1 MAGNVN
7 VTSNGIKKILS
18 NYETPSAIAEY
29 IWNGFDAKANT
40 VAINYSVDNFGSLEY
55 LEIIDN
61 GYGINQNKLN
71 SKFKPFYESEKAIKV
86 SAPKHTSAMHGKNG
100 VGRLTFFT
108 FAKSAKW
115 MTTFLNGKQYETN
128 TIIINSSELTDYKV
142 EKVDNES
149 DFSGTIVT
157 FTNIQISENQ
167 MNKVIIPFLIREFCW
182 FLELNK
188 HKNFQ
193 IKINNIPLDYEFN
206 VAERDEKISITYSD
220 SKSGKK
226 TVFNIKFIQW
236 KESLHQ
242 EYSKYYFLN
251 DKENEVYKD
260 HTTLNKKG
268 DEFFHSVYIQS
279 DYFKDFD
286 FNSSEN
292 ETQGKLF
299 GKAKSSPEYRY
310 LIKIINQVLR
320 DKRKPFLRQ
329 FADKLIE
336 NYEETGIL
344 PVYKTEWEERFKKE
358 DLIETLKSLYEIQP
372 KLFTSLSIN
381 QKKTFVRFLDLLL
394 DSNEREDIFK
404 VLDEILDL
412 STKEREDL
420 AKIFKTT
427 KLNRVIETL
436 KLIQDRYETINI
448 LKELVYNKDL
458 KANEVDH
465 LQKLIE
471 SHYWIFGEQYHLV
484 TAAEPKFEEALR
496 RYIYL
501 LTDKDT
507 VVEIDHPHRLKEM
520 DIFACR
526 QNTLLDRIENIVV
539 ELKHPQINLGNSQ
552 YSQVYNYLELIQKQ
566 PEFNAP
572 NMSWEFYL
580 IGNKFDSTNFI
591 QNQIITNK
599 PHGTRSL
606 IMHLE
611 EGRIKVYAKTWS
623 EIFADFEIKYN
634 YLNEKLKLEREYL
647 ITQVNSPEKAIQTV
661 QENSAVQFKE
671 IKIKSDHADL

>member
-7 VTSNGIKKILS
+7 ITSNGIKKILS
-18 NYETPSAIAEY
+18 NYDTPSSIAEY
-29 IWNGFDAKANT
+29 IWNGFDATANT
-40 VAINYSVDNFGSLEY
+40 VNINYTVNVFGYLEY

-61 GYGINQNKLN
+61 GYGINHNKLN
-71 SKFKPFYESEKAIKV
+71 TKFKPFYESEKAIKV

-108 FAKSAKW
+108 FADSAKW
-115 MTTFLNGKQYETN
+115 LTVFFNGKKFETN
-128 TIIINSSELTDYKV
+128 TIIINSNELIDFKS
-142 EKVDNES
+142 EKVDNEP
-149 DFSGTIVT
+149 DFTGTIVT
-157 FTNIQISENQ
+157 FTNIHISENE
-167 MNKVIIPFLIREFCW
+167 MIKVIIPFLIREFCW

-193 IKINNIPLDYEFN
+193 IKINNTPLDYEFN

-220 SKSGKK
+220 SKSDKETK
-226 TVFNIKFIQW
+226 FKIKFIQW

-251 DKENEVYKD
+251 DKQNEVYKD

-279 DYFKDFD
+279 DYFNDFD
-286 FNSSEN
+286 FNSSEI
-292 ETQGKLF
+292 ETQVKLF

-310 LIKIINQVLR
+310 LIKKINQVLR

-344 PVYKTEWEERFKKE
+344 PNYKTAWEEKFKKE

-496 RYIYL
+496 RFTYL
-501 LTDKDT
+501 LTNKDT
-507 VVEIDHPHRLKEM
+507 IVEIDHPHKLKEM

-526 QNTLLDRIENIVV
+526 QNTLLDKIENIVV
-539 ELKHPQINLGNSQ
+539 ELKHPLINLGNSQ

-591 QNQIITNK
+591 QNQINTNK

-606 IMHLE
+606 IMNLE
-611 EGRIKVYAKTWS
+611 DGRIKVYAKTWS

-634 YLNEKLKLEREYL
+634 YLNEKLKLERELL
-647 ITQVNSPEKAIQTV
+647 ITQVNSADLAIKTA
-661 QENSAVQFKE
+661 QENSAIQLKE
-671 IKIKSDHADL
+671 IKLK

>member
-1 MAGNVN
+1 MAHSWRIFKVQSCA
-7 VTSNGIKKILS
+7 T
-18 NYETPSAIAEY
+18 
-29 IWNGFDAKANT
+29 
-40 VAINYSVDNFGSLEY
+40 
-55 LEIIDN
+55 
-61 GYGINQNKLN
+61 
-71 SKFKPFYESEKAIKV
+71 KF
-86 SAPKHTSAMHGKNG
+86 H
-100 VGRLTFFT
+100 
-108 FAKSAKW
+108 
-115 MTTFLNGKQYETN
+115 
-128 TIIINSSELTDYKV
+128 
-142 EKVDNES
+142 
-149 DFSGTIVT
+149 
-157 FTNIQISENQ
+157 
-167 MNKVIIPFLIREFCW
+167 
-182 FLELNK
+182 
-188 HKNFQ
+188 
-193 IKINNIPLDYEFN
+193 
-206 VAERDEKISITYSD
+206 
-220 SKSGKK
+220 
-226 TVFNIKFIQW
+226 IKFIQW

-310 LIKIINQVLR
+310 LIKIINQILR

-358 DLIETLKSLYEIQP
+358 DLVETLKSLYEIQP
-372 KLFTSLSIN
+372 KLFTSLSIS

-394 DSNEREDIFK
+394 DSNEREDLFK

-465 LQKLIE
+465 LQKLVE

-507 VVEIDHPHRLKEM
+507 AVEIDHPHRLKEM

-623 EIFADFEIKYN
+623 EIFADFEIKYSH
-634 YLNEKLKLEREYL
+634 LNEKLKLEREYL
-647 ITQVNSPEKAIQTV
+647 TMQVNSPEKAIETV
-661 QENSAVQFKE
+661 QANSAVQLKE
-671 IKIKSDHADL
+671 IKIKS

>member
-7 VTSNGIKKILS
+7 ITSNGIKKILS
-18 NYETPSAIAEY
+18 NYDTSSSIAEY
-29 IWNGFDAKANT
+29 IWNGFDAKANNII
-40 VAINYSVDNFGSLEY
+40 INYTVNDFGYLEY

-61 GYGINQNKLN
+61 GYGINHSKLN
-71 SKFKPFYESEKAIKV
+71 SKFKPFYESEKAIKI

-108 FAKSAKW
+108 FAHSAKW
-115 MTTFLNGKQYETN
+115 LTTFWNGKKFETN
-128 TIIINSSELTDYKV
+128 TITINSNELTDYKA
-142 EKVDNES
+142 EKIENEP
-149 DFSGTIVT
+149 DFSGTIIT
-157 FTNIQISENQ
+157 FTNIRISENE
-167 MNKVIIPFLIREFCW
+167 MDKVIIPFLIREFCW

-193 IKINNIPLDYEFN
+193 IKINNIPLDYGFN
-206 VAERDEKISITYSD
+206 IAEMDEKIAITYLD
-220 SKSGKK
+220 SKLDTE
-226 TVFNIKFIQW
+226 TVFKIKFIQW

-251 DKENEVYKD
+251 DKGNEVYKD

-279 DYFKDFD
+279 DYFNDFD

-292 ETQGKLF
+292 ETQSKLF

-310 LIKIINQVLR
+310 LIKEINQILR

-344 PVYKTEWEERFKKE
+344 PNYKTEWEEKFKKE

-372 KLFTSLSIN
+372 KLFTSLNIN
-381 QKKTFVRFLDLLL
+381 QKKTFVRLLDLLL
-394 DSNEREDIFK
+394 DSNEREDLFK

-458 KANEVDH
+458 KTNEVDH

-507 VVEIDHPHRLKEM
+507 ALEIDHPHRLKEM

-526 QNTLLDRIENIVV
+526 QNTLLDKIENIVV
-539 ELKHPQINLGNSQ
+539 ELKHPKINLGNSQ

-606 IMHLE
+606 IMHLDD
-611 EGRIKVYAKTWS
+611 GRIKVYAKTWS

-634 YLNEKLKLEREYL
+634 YLNEKLKLEREHL
-647 ITQVNSPEKAIQTV
+647 ITQVNSPDEAIEKI
-661 QENSAVQFKE
+661 QENSAIQPQE
-671 IKIKSDHADL
+671 IKI

>member
-18 NYETPSAIAEY
+18 NYDKPNSIAEY

-40 VAINYSVDNFGSLEY
+40 VSLNYTVNNFGSLEF

-61 GYGINQNKLN
+61 GYGINHSKLN

-86 SAPKHTSAMHGKNG
+86 SAPKHTSTMHGKNG

-108 FAKSAKW
+108 FAHSAKW
-115 MTTFLNGKQYETN
+115 LTTFNNGKKHETN
-128 TIIINSSELTDYKV
+128 TIIINSNELTDFKV
-142 EKVDNES
+142 ESVGNES
-149 DFSGTIVT
+149 DLTGTIVT
-157 FTNIQISENQ
+157 FTNIQISENE
-167 MNKVIIPFLIREFCW
+167 MDKVIIPFLIREFCW

-188 HKNFQ
+188 HKNF
-193 IKINNIPLDYEFN
+193 KITINDIPLNYDSN
-206 VAERDEKISITYSD
+206 IAERDEKISITHTD
-220 SKSGKK
+220 SKSNKK
-226 TVFNIKFIQW
+226 TVFQVKLIQW
-236 KESLHQ
+236 RESLHQ

-292 ETQGKLF
+292 ENQGKLF

-310 LIKIINQVLR
+310 LIKEINQLLR
-320 DKRKPFLRQ
+320 ERRKPFLRQ

-336 NYEETGIL
+336 QYEETGIL
-344 PVYKTEWEERFKKE
+344 PTYKTEWEEKYKKE

-394 DSNEREDIFK
+394 DSNEREDLFK

-420 AKIFKTT
+420 SKIFKTT

-436 KLIQDRYETINI
+436 KLIEDRYKTYYK
-448 LKELVYNKDL
+448 LRDLVFNPDL
-458 KANEVDH
+458 KADEIHH

-496 RYIYL
+496 RYTYL
-501 LTDKDT
+501 LTEKDT
-507 VVEIDHPHRLKEM
+507 SVEIDHQHKLKEM

-526 QNTLLDRIENIVV
+526 QNTLVNRIENIVI
-539 ELKHPQINLGNSQ
+539 ELKHPSISLGEEQ
-552 YSQVYNYLELIQKQ
+552 YSQLHKYLQVISTQ
-566 PEFNAP
+566 PEFNGS
-572 NMSWEFYL
+572 NVHWEFYL
-580 IGNKFDSTNFI
+580 IGRKFSTSKYI
-591 QNQIITNK
+591 EDLIDTNK
-599 PHGTRSL
+599 NHGIPSL
-606 IMHLE
+606 ILSKDN
-611 EGRIKVYAKTWS
+611 GRIKVYAKKWS
-623 EIFADFEIKYN
+623 EVFADFEIKHN
-634 YLNEKLKLEREYL
+634 FLDSKLKLEREQL
-647 ITQVNSPEKAIQTV
+647 FNDLSTANEVIESVKDNSAIQP
-661 QENSAVQFKE
+661 KE
-671 IKIKSDHADL
+671 VKI

>member
-7 VTSNGIKKILS
+7 ITSNGIKKILS

-40 VAINYSVDNFGSLEY
+40 VAINYTVDNFGSLEY

-71 SKFKPFYESEKAIKV
+71 SKFKPFYESEKAVKV
-86 SAPKHTSAMHGKNG
+86 SAPKHTSTMHGKNG

-115 MTTFLNGKQYETN
+115 MTTFLNGKKFETN
-128 TIIINSSELTDYKV
+128 TIIINSSELTDYKA

-167 MNKVIIPFLIREFCW
+167 MDKIIIPFLIREFCW

-206 VAERDEKISITYSD
+206 VAERDEKISITYSE

-310 LIKIINQVLR
+310 LIKIINQILR

-358 DLIETLKSLYEIQP
+358 DLVETLKSLYEIQP
-372 KLFTSLSIN
+372 KLFTSLSIS

-394 DSNEREDIFK
+394 DSNEREDLFK

-465 LQKLIE
+465 LQKLVE

-507 VVEIDHPHRLKEM
+507 AVEIDHPHRLKEM

-634 YLNEKLKLEREYL
+634 HLNEKLKLEREYL
-647 ITQVNSPEKAIQTV
+647 VMQVTTPQKAIEKV
-661 QENSAVQFKE
+661 QGNSAIQFKE
-671 IKIKSDHADL
+671 IKIKS

>member
-1 MAGNVN
+1 M
-7 VTSNGIKKILS
+7 
-18 NYETPSAIAEY
+18 
-29 IWNGFDAKANT
+29 
-40 VAINYSVDNFGSLEY
+40 
-55 LEIIDN
+55 EIIDN
-61 GYGINQNKLN
+61 GYGINHSKLN
-71 SKFKPFYESEKAIKV
+71 TKFKPFYESEKAIKV

-108 FAKSAKW
+108 FAHSAKW
-115 MTTFLNGKQYETN
+115 LTTFLNGKKFETN
-128 TIIINSSELTDYKV
+128 TIIINSNELTDYKA
-142 EKVDNES
+142 EKVENEA
-149 DFSGTIVT
+149 DFPGTIVT
-157 FTNIQISENQ
+157 FTNIQISENE
-167 MNKVIIPFLIREFCW
+167 MDKIIIPFLIREFCW

-188 HKNFQ
+188 HKKFQ

-206 VAERDEKISITYSD
+206 IAERDEKISISYSD
-220 SKSGKK
+220 SKSGEE
-226 TVFNIKFIQW
+226 TVFKIKFIQW

-279 DYFKDFD
+279 EYFNDFD
-286 FNSSEN
+286 FNSSEY

-299 GKAKSSPEYRY
+299 GKAKSSSEYRY
-310 LIKIINQVLR
+310 LIKVINQVLR

-344 PVYKTEWEERFKKE
+344 PNYKTEWEERFKKE

-372 KLFTSLSIN
+372 KLFTSLNIN

-427 KLNRVIETL
+427 KLNRAIETL

-496 RYIYL
+496 RYINL

-507 VVEIDHPHRLKEM
+507 TVEIDHPHRLKEM

-526 QNTLLDRIENIVV
+526 QNTLLHRIENIVI

-580 IGNKFDSTNFI
+580 IGNKFDTTNFI

-606 IMHLE
+606 IMHLDD
-611 EGRIKVYAKTWS
+611 GRIKVYAKTWS

-634 YLNEKLKLEREYL
+634 YLNEKLKLERELL
-647 ITQVNSPEKAIQTV
+647 ITHVNSADQAIKTVQKNSAIQL
-661 QENSAVQFKE
+661 KE
-671 IKIKSDHADL
+671 IKLK

>member
-18 NYETPSAIAEY
+18 NYEKPSSISEY

-40 VAINYSVDNFGSLEY
+40 VNINYTVDNFGSLEF

-61 GYGINQNKLN
+61 GYGINHSKLN

-86 SAPKHTSAMHGKNG
+86 SAPKHTSTMHGKNG

-108 FAKSAKW
+108 FAHSAKW
-115 MTTFLNGKQYETN
+115 LTTFNNGKKHETN
-128 TIIINSSELTDYKV
+128 SIIINSNELTDFKV
-142 EKVDNES
+142 ENVGNES
-149 DFSGTIVT
+149 DLTGTIVT
-157 FTNIQISENQ
+157 FTNIHISENE

-188 HKNFQ
+188 YKNF
-193 IKINNIPLDYEFN
+193 KITINDIPLNYESN

-220 SKSGKK
+220 SKSNNK
-226 TVFNIKFIQW
+226 TVFQVKFIQW
-236 KESLHQ
+236 RESLHQ

-251 DKENEVYKD
+251 DKGNEVYKD

-292 ETQGKLF
+292 ENQGKLF

-310 LIKIINQVLR
+310 LIKEINQILR
-320 DKRKPFLRQ
+320 EKRKPFLRQ

-336 NYEETGIL
+336 QYEEAGIL
-344 PVYKTEWEERFKKE
+344 PNYKTEWEEKYKKE

-394 DSNEREDIFK
+394 DSNEREDLFK

-436 KLIQDRYETINI
+436 KLIQDRYETIAI
-448 LKELVYNKDL
+448 LKDLVYNKNL

-496 RYIYL
+496 RYTYL
-501 LTDKDT
+501 LTDKDAP
-507 VVEIDHPHRLKEM
+507 VEIDHPHRLKEM

-526 QNTLLDRIENIVV
+526 QNKLMDRIENIVI
-539 ELKHPQINLGNSQ
+539 ELKHPLINLGSSQ
-552 YSQVYNYLELIQKQ
+552 YNQVYNYLELIQKQ
-566 PEFNAP
+566 SEFNAP
-572 NMSWEFYL
+572 NMFWEFYL
-580 IGNKFDSTNFI
+580 IGNKFDSTSFLKNLI
-591 QNQIITNK
+591 NTNK

-606 IMHLE
+606 IMNLE
-611 EGRIKVYAKTWS
+611 DGRIKVYAKTWS

-634 YLNEKLKLEREYL
+634 YLNEKLKLEREFL
-647 ITQVNSPEKAIQTV
+647 TSQINTANEALETVQNNSAIQL
-661 QENSAVQFKE
+661 KE
-671 IKIKSDHADL
+671 IKI

>member
-18 NYETPSAIAEY
+18 NYEKPNSIAEY
-29 IWNGFDAKANT
+29 IWNGFDATANT
-40 VAINYSVDNFGSLEY
+40 VSINYTVNNFGLLEF

-61 GYGINQNKLN
+61 GYGINQSKLN

-86 SAPKHTSAMHGKNG
+86 SAPKHTSTMHGKNG

-108 FAKSAKW
+108 FAHSAKW
-115 MTTFLNGKQYETN
+115 LTTFYNGKKHETN
-128 TIIINSSELTDYKV
+128 SIIINSSELTDFKV
-142 EKVDNES
+142 ENVGNES
-149 DFSGTIVT
+149 ELTGTIVT
-157 FTNIQISENQ
+157 FTNIMISEFE
-167 MNKVIIPFLIREFCW
+167 MDKVIIPFLIREFCW

-188 HKNFQ
+188 HKNFK
-193 IKINNIPLDYEFN
+193 IVINNIPLQYQYN
-206 VAERDEKISITYSD
+206 IAESDEKISITYLD
-220 SKSGKK
+220 NKTNNK
-226 TVFNIKFIQW
+226 TVFNVKFIQW

-292 ETQGKLF
+292 ERQGKLF

-310 LIKIINQVLR
+310 LIKEINQILR
-320 DKRKPFLRQ
+320 EKRKPFLRQ
-329 FADKLIE
+329 FADKLIDQ
-336 NYEETGIL
+336 YEETGIL
-344 PVYKTEWEERFKKE
+344 PNYKTEWEAKYKKE

-394 DSNEREDIFK
+394 DSNEREDLFK

-420 AKIFKTT
+420 AKIFRTT

-436 KLIQDRYETINI
+436 KLIEDRYKTYYK
-448 LKELVYNKDL
+448 LRDLVFNPDL
-458 KANEVDH
+458 KADEVHH

-496 RYIYL
+496 RYTYL
-501 LTDKDT
+501 LTEKDT
-507 VVEIDHPHRLKEM
+507 SIEIDHQHKLKEM

-526 QNTLLDRIENIVV
+526 QNTLVDRIENIVI
-539 ELKHPQINLGNSQ
+539 ELKHPSISLGEEQ
-552 YSQVYNYLELIQKQ
+552 YSQLHKYLQVISTQ
-566 PEFNAP
+566 PEFNGS
-572 NMSWEFYL
+572 NVYWEFYL
-580 IGNKFDSTNFI
+580 IGRKFSTSKYI
-591 QNQIITNK
+591 EDLIDTNK
-599 PHGTRSL
+599 NHGIPSL
-606 IMHLE
+606 ILSKDN
-611 EGRIKVYAKTWS
+611 GRIKVYAKKWS
-623 EIFADFEIKYN
+623 EVFADFEIKHN
-634 YLNEKLKLEREYL
+634 FLDSKLKLEREQL
-647 ITQVNSPEKAIQTV
+647 FNELSTANEVIQAVKDNSAIQP
-661 QENSAVQFKE
+661 KE
-671 IKIKSDHADL
+671 IKI

>member
-71 SKFKPFYESEKAIKV
+71 SKFKPFYESEKAVKV

-115 MTTFLNGKQYETN
+115 MTTFLNGKQFETN

-142 EKVDNES
+142 EKAGNES

-167 MNKVIIPFLIREFCW
+167 MDKVIIPFLIREFCW

-206 VAERDEKISITYSD
+206 VAERDEKTAITYSD
-220 SKSGKK
+220 SKSGKQ

-279 DYFKDFD
+279 DYFNDFD

-336 NYEETGIL
+336 NYEEAGIL

-436 KLIQDRYETINI
+436 KLIQDRYETVDI

-465 LQKLIE
+465 LQKLVE

-634 YLNEKLKLEREYL
+634 HLNEKLKLEREYL
-647 ITQVNSPEKAIQTV
+647 TTEVNSPEKAIQTV
-661 QENSAVQFKE
+661 QGNSAVQSKE
-671 IKIKSDHADL
+671 IKIKC

>member
-18 NYETPSAIAEY
+18 NYDAPSSIAEY

-40 VAINYSVDNFGSLEY
+40 VAINYTVNNFGSLEF

-61 GYGINQNKLN
+61 GYGINHSKLN
-71 SKFKPFYESEKAIKV
+71 TKFKPFYESEKAIKV
-86 SAPKHTSAMHGKNG
+86 SAPKHTSTMHGKNG

-108 FAKSAKW
+108 FAHSAKW
-115 MTTFLNGKQYETN
+115 LTTFLNGKKFETN
-128 TIIINSSELTDYKV
+128 TIIINSNELIDFKV
-142 EKVDNES
+142 EKAENEAN
-149 DFSGTIVT
+149 FPGTIVT
-157 FTNIQISENQ
+157 FTNMQISENE

-193 IKINNIPLDYEFN
+193 IKINNIPLDYKSN
-206 VAERDEKISITYSD
+206 IAERDQKISVTYSD
-220 SKSGKK
+220 NKSGKLTEFK
-226 TVFNIKFIQW
+226 IKFIQW

-251 DKENEVYKD
+251 EKENEVYKD

-279 DYFKDFD
+279 DYFNDFD

-310 LIKIINQVLR
+310 LIKVINQVLR

-336 NYEETGIL
+336 NYEENGIL
-344 PVYKTEWEERFKKE
+344 PNYKTEWEERFKKE

-372 KLFTSLSIN
+372 KLFTSLNIN

-412 STKEREDL
+412 SSKEREDL

-507 VVEIDHPHRLKEM
+507 NLEIDHPHRLKEM

-526 QNTLLDRIENIVV
+526 QNTLLDKIENIVV

-552 YSQVYNYLELIQKQ
+552 YSQVYNYMELIQKQ

-580 IGNKFDSTNFI
+580 IGNKFDSTNFL

-606 IMHLE
+606 IMHLDD
-611 EGRIKVYAKTWS
+611 GRIKVYAKTWS

-634 YLNEKLKLEREYL
+634 YLNEKLKLEREL
-647 ITQVNSPEKAIQTV
+647 LVAQVNSADQAIKTA
-661 QENSAVQFKE
+661 QENSAIQLKE
-671 IKIKSDHADL
+671 IKLK

>member
-18 NYETPSAIAEY
+18 NYEKPNSIAEY

-40 VAINYSVDNFGSLEY
+40 VNINYTVDNFGSLEF

-61 GYGINQNKLN
+61 GYGINHNKLN
-71 SKFKPFYESEKAIKV
+71 SKFKPFYESEKSIKV
-86 SAPKHTSAMHGKNG
+86 SAPKHTSTMHGKNG

-108 FAKSAKW
+108 FAHSAKW
-115 MTTFLNGKQYETN
+115 LTSFNDGKKNETN
-128 TIIINSSELTDYKV
+128 SIIINSNELTDFKV
-142 EKVDNES
+142 ESVGNES
-149 DFSGTIVT
+149 DITGTIVT
-157 FTNIQISENQ
+157 FTNIQISENE
-167 MNKVIIPFLIREFCW
+167 MDKVIIPFLIREFCW

-188 HKNFQ
+188 HKNF
-193 IKINNIPLDYEFN
+193 KITINDIPVNYESN

-220 SKSGKK
+220 SKSNNK
-226 TVFNIKFIQW
+226 TIFNIKFIQW
-236 KESLHQ
+236 RESLHQ

-251 DKENEVYKD
+251 DKGNEVYKD

-292 ETQGKLF
+292 ESQVKLF

-310 LIKIINQVLR
+310 LTKEINQILR
-320 DKRKPFLRQ
+320 QKRKPFLRQ

-336 NYEETGIL
+336 QYEETGIL
-344 PVYKTEWEERFKKE
+344 PNYKTEWEEKYKKE

-394 DSNEREDIFK
+394 DSNEREDLFK

-420 AKIFKTT
+420 AKIFRTT

-436 KLIQDRYETINI
+436 KLIEDRYKTYYK
-448 LKELVYNKDL
+448 LRDLVFNPDL
-458 KANEVDH
+458 KADEVHH

-496 RYIYL
+496 RYTYL
-501 LTDKDT
+501 LTEKDT
-507 VVEIDHPHRLKEM
+507 SVEIDHQHKLKEM

-526 QNTLLDRIENIVV
+526 QNTLVDRIENIVI
-539 ELKHPQINLGNSQ
+539 ELKHPSISLGEEQ
-552 YSQVYNYLELIQKQ
+552 YSQLHKYLQVISTQ
-566 PEFNAP
+566 PEFNGS
-572 NMSWEFYL
+572 NVHWEFYL
-580 IGNKFDSTNFI
+580 IGRKFSTSKYI
-591 QNQIITNK
+591 EDLIDTNK
-599 PHGTRSL
+599 NHGIPSL
-606 IMHLE
+606 ILSKDN
-611 EGRIKVYAKTWS
+611 GRIKVYAKKWG
-623 EIFADFEIKYN
+623 EVFADFEIKHN
-634 YLNEKLKLEREYL
+634 FLDSKLKLEREQL
-647 ITQVNSPEKAIQTV
+647 FNELSTANEVIEAVKNNSAIQP
-661 QENSAVQFKE
+661 KE
-671 IKIKSDHADL
+671 IKI